1 MIGGACVIL
10 FYGIVLNNAY
20 PYLMAVDK
28 SKQKSSFCELHTD
41 DSSLESPISLPNK
54 IPVVLGRGP
63 ETRITDKLCSRQQVR
78 LTADLENEEVIVQQL
93 GTNASIVGGKTLR
106 QNDSYT
112 VGPGACLQL
121 IEGHYKYFVFFG
133 HPVQCTEESSD
144 DSKQLDITSSHTKKP
159 IGSPE
164 SPSHKSTDKSVIK
177 KDVNPSGQAVQKR
190 LSSYF
195 GMKQSPTKKKTGV
208 FTFTWKQSGSILI
221 GSTSGQVKGSNKV
234 AGFDIDG
241 TIITTNS
248 GRKFPVDINDWKVQ
262 FSVIPG
268 RLQKLVRED
277 YKIVFFTNQ
286 LGIKKNKLP
295 VGDFQSKI
303 ESLVEILNIPVIVMA
318 ACDSDINRKPCVG
331 MWKHFCQYHNGGI
344 EVHKVDSFYV
354 GDAAGRVENWAP
366 KMKKDF
372 SCSDRKFAANI
383 SIPFHTPE
391 EFFLNSNKARFSWG
405 EFQPMGIDP
414 HRLLEPESASITG
427 SSQEVILFIGPPASG
442 KTTFYQK
449 HLQPQG
455 YVHINRD
462 TLGSW
467 QKCIA
472 ECEKAIELGKSVVID
487 NTNPDVDSRKR
498 YLTVTEKHT
507 IPARCFVFTSSI
519 AHCKHNNKFRE
530 LKNSSNSNYKPVN
543 DIAFNTYSARFT
555 QPDVSEG
562 FTEIVQVNFLPD
574 FEETEDAELYSHYLV

>member
-1 MIGGACVIL
+1 
-10 FYGIVLNNAY
+10 
-20 PYLMAVDK
+20 MASGR
-28 SKQKSSFCELHTD
+28 SKQSSSFSCFCELHTD
-41 DSSLESPISLPNK
+41 DSSLQSPISLPNK

-63 ETRITDKLCSRQQVR
+63 ETRVTDKRCSRQQIQV
-78 LTADLENEEVIVQQL
+78 TADLENEEVTIKHL
-93 GTNASIVGGKTLR
+93 GTNASTVGGKTLK
-106 QNDSYT
+106 QGDSYT
-112 VGPGACLQL
+112 VGPGACLEL

-133 HPVQCTEESSD
+133 HPVQCTEGSAN
-144 DSKQLDITSSHTKKP
+144 DSKQLNITNTPEKKSTESFD
-159 IGSPE
+159 SPE
-164 SPSHKSTDKSVIK
+164 SKSTNNK
-177 KDVNPSGQAVQKR
+177 KVVTSSGQAVQKR
-190 LSSYF
+190 IGSYF
-195 GMKQSPTKKKTGV
+195 GMKELPAKKKTGS
-208 FTFTWKQSGSILI
+208 FTFTWKQTGSILI

-234 AGFDIDG
+234 ASFDIDG
-241 TIITTNS
+241 TIITTKS

-277 YKIVFFTNQ
+277 YQIVFFTNQ

-295 VGDFQSKI
+295 IGEFQCKI

-318 ACDSDINRKPCVG
+318 ACDSDINRKPCIG
-331 MWKHFCQYHNGGI
+331 MWNHFCQYYNGGI
-344 EVHKVDSFYV
+344 DVHKVDSFYV

-383 SIPFHTPE
+383 TIPFYTPE

-414 HRLLEPESASITG
+414 QQLLEPDSASITA
-427 SSQEVILFIGPPASG
+427 SPQEVILFVGPPASG

-462 TLGSW
+462 TMGSW
-467 QKCIA
+467 QKCVS
-472 ECEKAIELGKSVVID
+472 ECEKAMELGKSIVID

-498 YLTVTEKHT
+498 YLTVAEKHK
-507 IPARCFVFTSSI
+507 IPMRCFVFTATI
-519 AHCKHNNKFRE
+519 AHCKHNNRFRE
-530 LKNSSNSNYKPVN
+530 LKNIGNSKYKPIN
-543 DIAFNTYSARFT
+543 DIAFNTYLARYI
-555 QPDVSEG
+555 QPDVIEG

-574 FEETEDAELYSHYLV
+574 FEGTEDAELYSYYLV